1 MESVL
6 LLMSTA
12 TTMSGAAMMLQIR
25 MNHSIH
31 RWSPLLCTSQSPTN
45 PPVTMPTA
53 PKIPP
58 TCAMDSP
65 AFFTVMSCDRTR
77 NIGRN
82 AMMLKPTP
90 TWIITPMDRWMN
102 VARLRRCSNV
112 SLTPRHIS
120 AQNALDVNVAAVL
133 AADGLPPASA
143 SSPGTLWYLPMDCST
158 GGSSSVSTMIAAST
172 NPGMPSTPKTP
183 LHPSESMSI
192 PPMKLAAA
200 APTARPSCCMAIAL
214 ARWPGP
220 YMTAMSD
227 CAAGVHPA
235 SPSPIPTRRKHS
247 CVVFWERPLRDV
259 SVDHTMSETARR
271 YLRPHMS
278 AMRANG
284 IVASA

>member
-1 MESVL
+1 
-6 LLMSTA
+6 
-12 TTMSGAAMMLQIR
+12 MML
-25 MNHSIH
+25 N
-31 RWSPLLCTSQSPTN
+31 
-45 PPVTMPTA
+45 
-53 PKIPP
+53 
-58 TCAMDSP
+58 
-65 AFFTVMSCDRTR
+65 
-77 NIGRN
+77 
-82 AMMLKPTP
+82 PTP

-102 VARLRRCSNV
+102 VERRRRCSNV

-120 AQNALDVNVAAVL
+120 AQNAPEVNVAAAA
-133 AADGLPPASA
+133 AADGLLALAPPGDSPPGD
-143 SSPGTLWYLPMDCST
+143 PGTLWYLPMDCST
-158 GGSSSVSTMIAAST
+158 GGSSSVATINAAST

-183 LHPSESMSI
+183 LQPSESMSM

-200 APTARPSCCMAIAL
+200 VPTARPSCCMAIAL
-214 ARWPGP
+214 ARSPGP

-247 CVVFWERPLRDV
+247 CVVFCDSPLRDV
-259 SVDHTMSETARR
+259 SADQTMSEPARR